1 MDIRRMKIVY
11 VVLDRNS
18 RRNSSRIGV
27 AFVEADGSMN
37 VKLDA
42 IPLSGELQIRDYVP
56 REPPAARDDPA
67 ARDAPSGAHAIEP
80 EPLGPEP
87 LERSA

>member
-1 MDIRRMKIVY
+1 MDTRRMKIVY

-56 REPPAARDDPA
+56 REHPAACHDPTA
-67 ARDAPSGAHAIEP
+67 AEAPRGTHALEP
-80 EPLGPEP
+80 KPLGP
-87 LERSA
+87 SA

>member
-1 MDIRRMKIVY
+1 MDTRRMKIVY

-56 REPPAARDDPA
+56 RERPAARDEPTV
-67 ARDAPSGAHAIEP
+67 RDAPRGTHALEP
-80 EPLGPEP
+80 KPLGP
-87 LERSA
+87 SA

>member
-11 VVLDRNS
+11 VVFDRNS

-56 REPPAARDDPA
+56 REPWSAPGDP
-67 ARDAPSGAHAIEP
+67 RDADERGPCASDLG
-80 EPLGPEP
+80 PLGP
-87 LERSA
+87 RA

>member
-1 MDIRRMKIVY
+1 MKIVY

-56 REPPAARDDPA
+56 REQAVTPEDSSARDQPRGTLALDFK
-67 ARDAPSGAHAIEP
+67 
-80 EPLGPEP
+80 PLGSTP
-87 LERSA
+87 